1 LILINNMKR
10 EITTTIE
17 VDGEIYIFRI
27 QREPDGELTITTT
40 PGMHKQGLQALIDVM
55 LDRASHIL

>member
-1 LILINNMKR
+1 MKA

-40 PGMHKQGLQALIDVM
+40 PGKSYKIQGLIDVM
-55 LDRASHIL
+55 FDKASQIL